1 MNKIAGRYA
10 ILQFMP
16 YPETGEFANVGVVL
30 ACPTQNYF
38 GYQLET
44 KKYGRLTQFFEELDG
59 KVFTRSIAA
68 FESELERV
76 RNVLV
81 HTGGEMAVRQ
91 AFKALV
97 HPRDAILRF
106 GEERTILIERP
117 AATLKELFG
126 RYVEHN
132 FVKHEYHEKLLEK
145 RVQKLIGGLD
155 LLNPFKEAKLGEE
168 DFIVRFPLVQ
178 LVNDIPAK
186 IIKPFFLGQDDATA
200 IYNHGDYWHGKLK
213 RLRKRNQ
220 LPERTLFAVEGPAYE
235 DNKKLREKAFNETC
249 ENLKEFVQIV
259 PQAQEDQI
267 IQFAAANQ

>member
-10 ILQFMP
+10 ILKFMP

-44 KKYGRLTQFFEELDG
+44 RKYGRLTHFFRDLDA

-68 FESELERV
+68 FEAELERV
-76 RNVLV
+76 RNVLA
-81 HTGGEMAVRQ
+81 HIGGEVAVRQ
-91 AFKALV
+91 AFKALI
-97 HPRDAILRF
+97 HPRDAVLQF

-126 RYVEHN
+126 RYVEHD
-132 FVKHEYHEKLLEK
+132 FVTHEYREKQLEK
-145 RVQKLIGGLD
+145 RVQRLIGGLD
-155 LLNPFKEAKLGEE
+155 LLNPFKEAKLGDD
-168 DFIVRFPLVQ
+168 DFVVRFPLVQ
-178 LVNDIPAK
+178 LVNDAPAK
-186 IIKPFFLGQDDATA
+186 IIKPFFLGQDDPNT
-200 IYNHGDYWHGKLK
+200 IYNHGDAWHAKLK

-220 LPERTLFAVEGPAYE
+220 LPEKVLFAVEGPAHE
-235 DNKKLREKAFNETC
+235 ASKKLHEKAFNEAC

-267 IQFAAANQ
+267 IQFAASN